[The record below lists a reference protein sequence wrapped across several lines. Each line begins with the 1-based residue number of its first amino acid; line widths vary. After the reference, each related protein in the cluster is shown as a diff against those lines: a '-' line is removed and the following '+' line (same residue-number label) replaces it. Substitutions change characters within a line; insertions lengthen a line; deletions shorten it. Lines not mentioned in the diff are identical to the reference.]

1 MSKGV
6 HESNRGQGQRGG
18 GREGGHV
25 GSREDF
31 DFYTQKSEPLEDW
44 SRGIAIRCITLADG
58 DNAGKSGSRQA
69 V

>member
-18 GREGGHV
+18 GWEGGHV

-31 DFYTQKSEPLEDW
+31 DFHTQKSEPLEDW
-44 SRGIAIRCITLADG
+44 SRGIAIQCITLSDG
-58 DNAGKSGSRQA
+58 DSARKSGSRQA